1 MTSLNRPLA
10 DRVASPAPTWP
21 VSVKGVAVGSGRRVL
36 LLENERGEWELPGG
50 RLETAGDDSPE
61 HALEREIREETGW
74 EVRAGPLI
82 EGGTWIYEPI
92 PGRRVLIITY
102 GCTVLTPQREPVLSH
117 EHKRV
122 GLFTG
127 EQAAR
132 LVMPERYQ
140 ASIAAWLR
148 QAEPGG
154 S

>member
-1 MTSLNRPLA
+1 
-10 DRVASPAPTWP
+10 
-21 VSVKGVAVGSGRRVL
+21 VAVGTGRRVL

-50 RLETAGDDSPE
+50 RLETGGPDGAGRDDSPE
-61 HALEREIREETGW
+61 HALEREIREETRW

-82 EGGTWIYEPI
+82 DGGTWIYDPI

-132 LVMPERYQ
+132 LVMPERYK

-148 QAEPGG
+148 AR
-154 S
+154 

>member
-1 MTSLNRPLA
+1 MTCQPPPR
-10 DRVASPAPTWP
+10 WP

-50 RLETAGDDSPE
+50 RLETGGPGGAAGDDSPE

-74 EVRAGPLI
+74 VVRAGPLI
-82 EGGTWIYEPI
+82 DGGTWIYEPI
-92 PGRRVLIITY
+92 PGRRVLIVTY
-102 GCTVLTPQREPVLSH
+102 GCTVLTPDRVPVRSH

-132 LVMPERYQ
+132 LAMPDRYGQ
-140 ASIAAWLR
+140 SIAAWLR
-148 QAEPGG
+148 RSAPRTC
-154 S
+154 

>member
-1 MTSLNRPLA
+1 MPQPPR
-10 DRVASPAPTWP
+10 WP

-36 LLENERGEWELPGG
+36 LLQNERGEWELPGG
-50 RLETAGDDSPE
+50 RLETSGGPGGAAGDDSPE
-61 HALEREIREETGW
+61 RALEREIREETGW

-82 EGGTWIYEPI
+82 DGGTWIYEPI

-117 EHKRV
+117 EHNRV

-127 EQAAR
+127 GQAAR
-132 LVMPERYQ
+132 LVMPGRYK

-148 QAEPGG
+148 QAEPGV
-154 S
+154 